1 VFCFSLFVLET
12 GWFGRR
18 EEGRCER
25 VISVIVGV
33 VIYFWTDK
41 SENVLFV
48 GEGLHEK
55 AVKT

>member
-1 VFCFSLFVLET
+1 LGGEKK
-12 GWFGRR
+12 
-18 EEGRCER
+18 EGVR